1 MMILF
6 SGADPVPVKP
16 NPSRAYTQKISSI
29 IVPATAITWM
39 SRKRHQGIDAD
50 NIDDFE
56 LRVSELETKM
66 SFFSK
71 VFVTEKDNKAPM
83 RLQLETST

>member
-1 MMILF
+1 
-6 SGADPVPVKP
+6 
-16 NPSRAYTQKISSI
+16 
-29 IVPATAITWM
+29 M

-56 LRVSELETKM
+56 LRVSDLETKM

-71 VFVTEKDNKAPM
+71 MFVPEKDNKAPM
-83 RLQLETST
+83 RLQLETRT

>member
-1 MMILF
+1 MR
-6 SGADPVPVKP
+6 G
-16 NPSRAYTQKISSI
+16 KISSI

-39 SRKRHQGIDAD
+39 NRKRNQGIDAD

-56 LRVSELETKM
+56 MRVSELETKM

-71 VFVTEKDNKAPM
+71 VFITDKDNKMPM
-83 RLQLETST
+83 RLQIETST